1 MLVSSECP
9 HGHQAL
15 DGYLLPVNLAAG
27 ATFQPELL
35 YEAGKVCGRQLR
47 ELGVDLALV
56 SMLDILRD
64 PRWGRSEECY
74 GEDPF
79 HAAQFARAIVRGI
92 QSQGVAVVAK
102 HFCAQG
108 ETTGGLNASAARIG
122 PRELR
127 EIHQPAGRA

>member
-1 MLVSSECP
+1 M
-9 HGHQAL
+9 
-15 DGYLLPVNLAAG
+15 
-27 ATFQPELL
+27 
-35 YEAGKVCGRQLR
+35 CGRQLR

-56 SMLDILRD
+56 STLDILRD

-79 HAAQFARAIVRGI
+79 HASCFARAIVRGI

-127 EIHQPAGRA
+127 EIHLPGRKGGLSGGCAGNHGGLQRDRRRSLPRQ

>member
-1 MLVSSECP
+1 MGENAVRAYNLAQRFVVGHSRFGIPMLVSSECP

-64 PRWGRSEECY
+64 LP
-74 GEDPF
+74 
-79 HAAQFARAIVRGI
+79 
-92 QSQGVAVVAK
+92 
-102 HFCAQG
+102 
-108 ETTGGLNASAARIG
+108 LG
-122 PRELR
+122 P
-127 EIHQPAGRA
+127 Q